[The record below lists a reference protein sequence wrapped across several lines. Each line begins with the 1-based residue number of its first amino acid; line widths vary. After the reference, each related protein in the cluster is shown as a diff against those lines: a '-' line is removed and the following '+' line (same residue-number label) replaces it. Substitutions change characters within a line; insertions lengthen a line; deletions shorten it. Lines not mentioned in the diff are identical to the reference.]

1 MRPRRRPGGGAAVA
15 WQGARHGG
23 AGLVGRHAERREA
36 LARAWPKARFAAEAE
51 RVVGSLPAWFRERV
65 ENVAF
70 FVAEWPSSEVLREMG
85 IEDPLDLLG
94 LYRGVPLPERGGGR
108 ATGTGSSRT
117 PSISTA
123 SPSSPGAPRRER
135 MSRRASARPSCTSSA
150 TTWGWTTRRSSA
162 WRAASDKPR
171 RRCRLSVEGVKFPGP
186 VWIAPCKGGA
196 RRGRQRRA

>member
-1 MRPRRRPGGGAAVA
+1 MA

-94 LYRGVPLPERGGGR
+94 LYRGVPLPERGGGAGYGHGELPDTVHLYR
-108 ATGTGSSRT
+108 QPILAWCAETGEDVAAC
-117 PSISTA
+117 I
-123 SPSSPGAPRRER
+123 RE
-135 MSRRASARPSCTSSA
+135 TVLHELGHYLGLDDE
-150 TTWGWTTRRSSA
+150 TLE
-162 WRAASDKPR
+162 
-171 RRCRLSVEGVKFPGP
+171 RLEGG
-186 VWIAPCKGGA
+186 IG
-196 RRGRQRRA
+196 